1 MQSTAEAG
9 GGVGTVEVP
18 ITPPSVPVFDPANP
32 ASDGGGL
39 VHLPNVSLEEEMV
52 TQMIAVR
59 SFQANVKVL
68 EAQDEMI
75 GSLLDVKS

>member
-1 MQSTAEAG
+1 
-9 GGVGTVEVP
+9 VP
-18 ITPPSVPVFDPANP
+18 ISPPSVPLLDPANP
-32 ASDGGGL
+32 AADDDGV
-39 VHLPNVSLEEEMV
+39 VHLPNVSLEQEMV